1 MINSQRY
8 IINGNLAYESVAR
21 KRIDNSTTRNISER
35 KLLWDG
41 ENRLRGISENG
52 YVSLYWYDV
61 GGNRTVKE
69 HLGGEAVW
77 VNSAPAGQRTDTI
90 TYSIY
95 PSPYISVTG
104 DRWTKHYYVGSE
116 RIASRTGTLSGG
128 FASLNIGDSNS
139 AGNGLTTVNY
149 GIYSRMCQAEED
161 SIDSLYIH
169 FGVPYEARHTT
180 VRDGGW
186 HLYLP
191 ITHSVKAGDGED
203 ASETAGTVQ
212 DRSHPHLNGDSQVYF
227 YHRDHLGS
235 TMSVTDSLGAT
246 VQQVEYT
253 PWGEVFVERR
263 FGSSGY
269 ESPYLFNGKE
279 LDEETGLYY
288 YGARYYDP
296 KMSVW
301 YSVDP
306 LALKHHNLTGYVY
319 CRNNPLNFIDL
330 MGLDDIFDE
339 DGVFIRDTGTGSNIY
354 IQNSRQQLFLL
365 SSFDYSEGNE
375 GNRSMLRNVAAH
387 YLSKSD
393 TNPFEIQLYELT
405 PDDPKGAAFA
415 NVEGTKKYYVT
426 LSKGRINLFLDNK
439 YDFWS
444 ITYHEKLH
452 RYNPNTWGGTIGEI
466 EAIYQQSLHES
477 WSLVSTD
484 YVISQSLYAVSSL
497 QKAIDNNI
505 ENLNINQQIEK
516 INKTFIGYGVFN
528 YNPKTKKVTGEIT
541 HSLDELIVP
550 GNKKQ

>member
-1 MINSQRY
+1 MNLNKTHKMVPNITVPIGSTRELSPSEILSTDSTDY
-8 IINGNLAYESVAR
+8 LLGGSLIMVNGRV
-21 KRIDNSTTRNISER
+21 D
-35 KLLWDG
+35 KLLF
-41 ENRLRGISENG
+41 E
-52 YVSLYWYDV
+52 
-61 GGNRTVKE
+61 
-69 HLGGEAVW
+69 
-77 VNSAPAGQRTDTI
+77 
-90 TYSIY
+90 
-95 PSPYISVTG
+95 
-104 DRWTKHYYVGSE
+104 
-116 RIASRTGTLSGG
+116 GG
-128 FASLNIGDSNS
+128 FARAFQTSPTTDRFVFYYLN
-139 AGNGLTTVNY
+139 
-149 GIYSRMCQAEED
+149 Q
-161 SIDSLYIH
+161 
-169 FGVPYEARHTT
+169 
-180 VRDGGW
+180 
-186 HLYLP
+186 
-191 ITHSVKAGDGED
+191 
-203 ASETAGTVQ
+203 
-212 DRSHPHLNGDSQVYF
+212 
-227 YHRDHLGS
+227 DHLGNNREA
-235 TMSVTDSLGAT
+235 VTVRGVVHQVTSYYPFGA
-246 VQQVEYT
+246 
-253 PWGEVFVERR
+253 
-263 FGSSGY
+263 
-269 ESPYLFNGKE
+269 PYADPAAVMDADLQPYKYNGKE

-541 HSLDELIVP
+541 PSLDELIVP